1 MRTRVPGVM
10 DNFRYSNSVIARTAT
25 DFYFHGIPAGVVSRV
40 SDVAKPALFHDLDF
54 KIPVLNC
61 EPISELPAAVTGNL
75 GPPVLNDIMSGV
87 PAICGSGERPTLRSA
102 MSAFGLDPGRA
113 AGREAIPDR

>member
-75 GPPVLNDIMSGV
+75 GPPVLNDSPERKKNRGR
-87 PAICGSGERPTLRSA
+87 GSPRNRRSRQ
-102 MSAFGLDPGRA
+102 SHESTI
-113 AGREAIPDR
+113 AGPM